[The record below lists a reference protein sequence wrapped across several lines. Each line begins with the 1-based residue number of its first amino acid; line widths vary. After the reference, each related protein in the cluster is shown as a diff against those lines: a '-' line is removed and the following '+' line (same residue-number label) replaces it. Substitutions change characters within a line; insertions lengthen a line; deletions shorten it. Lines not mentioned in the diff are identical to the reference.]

1 MAVSQCASRS
11 IFHHQERLILAT
23 EAEVEQRHNM
33 GMAQTNGASFIK
45 KRFEVLRAVE
55 LDLEE
60 FDGGLGVIM
69 HMLGQVDGTK
79 GPFAQQAQQTIL
91 AHLLAEAIL
100 RGCHLES
107 SS

>member
-33 GMAQTNGASFIK
+33 GMAQTNGAGFIK

-60 FDGGLGVIM
+60 FDGGLRAIM
-69 HMLGQVDGTK
+69 H
-79 GPFAQQAQQTIL
+79 
-91 AHLLAEAIL
+91 
-100 RGCHLES
+100 S
-107 SS
+107 SVR